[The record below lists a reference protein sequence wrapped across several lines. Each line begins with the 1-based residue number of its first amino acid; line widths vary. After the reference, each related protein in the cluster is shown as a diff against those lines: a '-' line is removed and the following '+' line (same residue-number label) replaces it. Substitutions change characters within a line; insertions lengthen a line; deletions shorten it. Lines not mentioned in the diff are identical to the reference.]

1 VENVTFLSVDDVL
14 LLHVD
19 TIDVDGGLQGV
30 RDHGLLD
37 AAVAMPRQQFG
48 GAFLHEDFAAMAAAY
63 LFHIAQNHPFVDG
76 NKRVAVM
83 SALAFLLANGVK
95 FSLAPQQLEAMTLK
109 VAGGELSKEKLTKWM
124 HSQIGK
130 RKQSSGAM
138 SRTPQRQQMNPQAIA
153 RGVRSQANLL

>member
-83 SALAFLLANGVK
+83 SALAFLLANGVE

-130 RKQSSGAM
+130 RK
-138 SRTPQRQQMNPQAIA
+138 
-153 RGVRSQANLL
+153 